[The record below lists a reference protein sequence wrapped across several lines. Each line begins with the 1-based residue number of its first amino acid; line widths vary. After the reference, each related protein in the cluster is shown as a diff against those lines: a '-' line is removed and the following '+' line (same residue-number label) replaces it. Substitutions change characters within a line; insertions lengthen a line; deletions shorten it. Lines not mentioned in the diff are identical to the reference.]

1 MLAAQT
7 ELRYAEKVRLYL
19 QKQGLLHPGH
29 NLVKEF
35 NYIYFPLLQKAK
47 VPGAKVLNTKFSFPV
62 RLKAITVD
70 ELLRDKLT
78 AKEQAQLPRA
88 QEIVGKIMILEI
100 PSSLRKKEKIIAQAY
115 LQQNKSIETV
125 VKKGDI
131 HTGEYRLRK
140 VQVLAGKNSK
150 ETVHHENGVE
160 IKLDLEKTYFSARL
174 GNERLRIARQVKKGE
189 SVLVMFSGAAPYPL
203 VLARHSPAKEIYG
216 IEINPLAHQYAV
228 ENVSRNGFLDRII
241 VLQGD
246 VRKVIP
252 SLKKKFDRIV
262 MPLPKTGEQFLDLAL
277 SKIKSSGIIH
287 FYAFVAEADIPAE
300 KLKIKR
306 ICQEYGYTAKII
318 RTTLCGKFSP
328 RISRVCLDLNVK
340 KIQKI
345 KK

>member
-7 ELRYAEKVRLYL
+7 ELQQAEKVKQYL
-19 QKQGLLHPGH
+19 QKKKLLHPGYM
-29 NLVKEF
+29 LVREF
-35 NYIYFPLLQKAK
+35 NFIYFPLQKKAK
-47 VPGAKVLNTKFSFPV
+47 VPGAKVLDTKFSFPV
-62 RLKAITVD
+62 RPKAITVD
-70 ELLRDKLT
+70 ELLRNKLT
-78 AKEQAQLPRA
+78 AKEFAQLPRS

-125 VKKGDI
+125 VKKGAI
-131 HTGEYRLRK
+131 HSGEYRLRK

-189 SVLVMFSGAAPYPL
+189 SVLVMFSGAGPYLL

-228 ENVSRNGFLDRII
+228 ENVSRNGFQARII
-241 VLQGD
+241 ILQGD
-246 VRKVIP
+246 VRKIIP
-252 SLKKKFDRIV
+252 TLKKKFERIV

-277 SKIKSSGIIH
+277 QKIKPGGMIY
-287 FYAFVAEADIPAE
+287 FYAFVAEEDIPTE

-306 ICQEYGYTAKII
+306 ICQNLGYSVKII
-318 RTTLCGKFSP
+318 QTVLCGKFSP
-328 RISRVCLDLNVK
+328 RISRVCLDLKIINKYK
-340 KIQKI
+340 K
-345 KK
+345 